1 MNTRM
6 QEGAVSESI
15 DTPAGPP
22 VPPIAE
28 QLTPIER
35 VSAQVGIRPEE
46 YMLPAQHEIR
56 MLAPDGTLVPVEEQG
71 TGPGHEYPLPPADE
85 LLEAYERLVTGRRIN
100 DQNAALVRQ
109 GRLAVYPSSHG
120 QEACQVAAAQ
130 CLADGDWLFPT
141 YRDTVAVISR
151 DVDPLDVMVSFRG
164 DWHCGY
170 DPLEHKVAAQATP
183 LTTQLLHAVG
193 AAHAAVLRGEDT
205 VVLAM
210 CGDGATSE
218 GDFHEALNFA
228 AVFRLPVVFFVQN
241 NGYAISVPLTRQS
254 AAPTLAHKAVGYGM
268 AGERVDGNDL
278 VALLAALRRAVELAR
293 TERVPLLV
301 EAHTYR
307 MQAHTNAD
315 DDTRYREREEVRE
328 WAEKD
333 PLVRME
339 AYMRGTGL
347 LTDEVAEQIRARSEE
362 VAAALREAMNAE
374 IDPDPLELFDHVYT
388 QRTPQLEEQR
398 RRLEQ
403 ELAAEAQ
410 TETEDRSGR

>member
-1 MNTRM
+1 
-6 QEGAVSESI
+6 
-15 DTPAGPP
+15 
-22 VPPIAE
+22 
-28 QLTPIER
+28 
-35 VSAQVGIRPEE
+35 
-46 YMLPAQHEIR
+46 
-56 MLAPDGTLVPVEEQG
+56 
-71 TGPGHEYPLPPADE
+71 
-85 LLEAYERLVTGRRIN
+85 
-100 DQNAALVRQ
+100 
-109 GRLAVYPSSHG
+109 
-120 QEACQVAAAQ
+120 
-130 CLADGDWLFPT
+130 
-141 YRDTVAVISR
+141 
-151 DVDPLDVMVSFRG
+151 
-164 DWHCGY
+164 
-170 DPLEHKVAAQATP
+170 
-183 LTTQLLHAVG
+183 
-193 AAHAAVLRGEDT
+193 
-205 VVLAM
+205 
-210 CGDGATSE
+210 
-218 GDFHEALNFA
+218 
-228 AVFRLPVVFFVQN
+228 
-241 NGYAISVPLTRQS
+241 
-254 AAPTLAHKAVGYGM
+254 M

-347 LTDEVAEQIRARSEE
+347 LTDEVAEQIRTRSEE